1 MMIKAG
7 PDANVREICSL
18 TADIDST
25 NAEAG
30 TGQSATG
37 HENKSRRRNF
47 FKGLFLNKL
56 KSLSLS
62 RCSFGTKL
70 TKEVETLIA
79 RINAARKIKGRGRK
93 EREKEYKGGENK
105 GRERHAK
112 RKRERDGE

>member
-7 PDANVREICSL
+7 PDANVHEICSL

-30 TGQSATG
+30 TVQSATG
-37 HENKSRRRNF
+37 HENKSRGRNL
-47 FKGLFLNKL
+47 FKRLFLDKL

-93 EREKEYKGGENK
+93 ERRRNTRVARIREERGTR
-105 GRERHAK
+105 RERK
-112 RKRERDGE
+112 RDRE